1 MPDCN
6 MWICLIALAL
16 AAVVLACLFSL
27 RARKKKSV
35 ALREDIPLIFNV
47 DAALSGK
54 GVRAESATEQF
65 NLGACY
71 FAGEGVARDYAA
83 AVAWWMKAAAQGH
96 AEAMYRLGNC
106 YLDGKGVSRDAA
118 QAMTWFRKAAARNYA
133 FAQYSLALCYLQGMG
148 VEASDRREAARWF
161 KRAARLGDERAV
173 TALRRIK
180 HSE

>member
-1 MPDCN
+1 

-16 AAVVLACLFSL
+16 AAVVLACRFVS
-27 RARKKKSV
+27 RARKKEAV
-35 ALREDIPLIFNV
+35 ALREDAPLIFNV
-47 DAALSGK
+47 DAALSRNGA
-54 GVRAESATEQF
+54 RAQSAAEQF

-133 FAQYSLALCYLQGMG
+133 FAQYSLGRCYFQGNG
-148 VEASDRREAARWF
+148 GGAADIREAARWF

-173 TALRRIK
+173 KALRRIK
-180 HSE
+180 HSK